1 MSPMFRWVVKWAR
14 TTHLYL
20 TLFALGLLLFFAVTG
35 FMLNHEDWFK
45 AKSDGSTASSAEVE
59 ITGEIP
65 LNMLGDVDAPMQV
78 PPSYKATNKLAIV
91 EYLRKNAGAVGHVET
106 EQGGF
111 ENTAPDELAVHFK
124 RAGSQC
130 DIFITRET
138 GVYRGTLRKDQAEF
152 WMDLH
157 RGKETSTLWH
167 WIIDAVA
174 VLYFVL
180 AVTGLIMW
188 WSLKGRGK
196 QGGWVIAAGLI
207 LTITVIVVVELWLA
221 NWTGSSQR

>member
-1 MSPMFRWVVKWAR
+1 
-14 TTHLYL
+14 
-20 TLFALGLLLFFAVTG
+20 
-35 FMLNHEDWFK
+35 
-45 AKSDGSTASSAEVE
+45 VE
-59 ITGEIP
+59 ITGTVP
-65 LNMLGDVDAPMQV
+65 LQMIGDVDAPASEPV
-78 PPSYKATNKLAIV
+78 PAGHKSTDKLAIV
-91 EYLRKNAGAVGHVET
+91 EYLRKYANAVGHVET

-111 ENTAPDELAVHFK
+111 ENTEPDEMAVHFK
-124 RAGSQC
+124 RAGAQC

-138 GVYRGTLRKDQAEF
+138 GAYRGTLRKDQAEF
-152 WMDLH
+152 LMDLH

-196 QGGWVIAAGLI
+196 HGGWVIAAGLI
-207 LTITVIVVVELWLA
+207 LTVVVILVVELWLA
-221 NWTGSSQR
+221 NWTGISRPGS